1 MKNIK
6 LISIALL
13 VLFSF
18 NKGIA
23 QTYKIDPTKSI
34 VNWTGKKITGQH
46 EGIVLFK
53 DGLLIFKNKKVAGG
67 NFTVNMKSLSNTDQT
82 GTSKQK
88 LEGHLRSEDFFSVDN
103 FPTATLVIKSIADK
117 GKNTYLINADL
128 TIKGITNSNQFD
140 LVIVNANKAT
150 AKLTVDRTKYDI
162 KYGSGSYFDD
172 LGDKTIYDEFELNVV
187 LVY

>member
-1 MKNIK
+1 MKNLK

-23 QTYKIDPTKSI
+23 QTYKIDPSKSI

-46 EGIVLFK
+46 SGTVLFK
-53 DGLLIFKNKKVAGG
+53 EGYLVFKDKKVTGG

-82 GTSKQK
+82 GSSKLK
-88 LEGHLRSEDFFSVDN
+88 LEGHLKSEDFFSVDN
-103 FPTATLVIKSIADK
+103 FSTTTLVFKSIATK
-117 GKNTYLINADL
+117 GNNTYLINADL
-128 TIKGITNSNQFD
+128 TIKGITSSIQFD
-140 LVIVNANKAT
+140 LVVTGNKAT
-150 AKLTVDRTKYDI
+150 ASLTVNRTKYDI

-172 LGDKTIYDEFELNVV
+172 LGDKTIYDDFELDVV